1 MYTMCEDVA
10 NGLSERLDQAGI
22 AESATQVSSGL
33 EPADPVAAGNPTLDP
48 RYTFESFVVG
58 SSNQL
63 AHAAAKAIA
72 SQPGEKYNPL
82 FLYGAVGLG
91 KTHLATA
98 IGHQIVSARAGCNVV
113 FSPAERFI
121 NELISCMRSE
131 RMSEFE
137 AKIRR
142 VHVLI
147 LDDVHFL
154 AGRERTQDEFFHAF
168 NSLHAE
174 RRQIVLTSDKA
185 PRELTGFGERLRNR
199 FESGLIV
206 DIAPPDLETRIAILQ
221 KTAEAENLR
230 LDSEA
235 ALMVARNVSCNV
247 RELQGCLN
255 RLAAQ
260 AALNH
265 SSITQEIAQEV
276 LRDVLGGANGKPG
289 IQSVQEHVC
298 AVFHI
303 PLMDLM
309 SKKRSQRVAFCRQVA
324 MYLCRRLTGNSF
336 PAIGAAFGRDHSTV
350 IHAHNLIAGRVNK
363 DAGFAR
369 LIQKLERQLNGSCAS
384 APDLPPAR
392 TGPHSSSDLSRAGD
406 ARL

>member
-10 NGLSERLDQAGI
+10 NGLNERLEKAGI
-22 AESATQVSSGL
+22 ARESTATVSSSL
-33 EPADPVAAGNPTLDP
+33 EPADPVAAGHRTLDP
-48 RYTFESFVVG
+48 RFTFESFVVG

-98 IGHQIVSARAGCNVV
+98 IGHQIVNTRPGCNVV

-121 NELISCMRSE
+121 NELISGMRNE
-131 RMSEFE
+131 RTREFE

-142 VHVLI
+142 VDVLI

-168 NSLHAE
+168 NSLHTE
-174 RRQIVLTSDKA
+174 RRQIILTSDKA

-235 ALMVARNVSCNV
+235 ALMVASNVSNNV

-255 RLAAQ
+255 RLAAH

-265 SSITQEIAQEV
+265 SSITQEIAREV
-276 LRDVLGGANGKPG
+276 LRDVIGGANCKPG
-289 IQSVQEHVC
+289 IQTVQEHVST
-298 AVFHI
+298 VFRI
-303 PLMDLM
+303 PLIDLM

-369 LIQKLERQLNGSCAS
+369 LIQKLERQLNGSSAS
-384 APDLPPAR
+384 TPDLPPAQ
-392 TGPHSSSDLSRAGD
+392 PQSSSEARAAD
-406 ARL
+406 ARP